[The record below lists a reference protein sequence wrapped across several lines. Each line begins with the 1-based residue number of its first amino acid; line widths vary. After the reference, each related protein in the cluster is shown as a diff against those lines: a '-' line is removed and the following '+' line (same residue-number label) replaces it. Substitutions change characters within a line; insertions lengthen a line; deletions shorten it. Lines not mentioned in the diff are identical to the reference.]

1 MKNRNYLKS
10 NESSQDKASHLWA
23 LLLGIALSVVTT
35 PDRAAAQT
43 ESNTPAALPKDI
55 VLVLDNSGSMRK
67 NDPRFLTKEVVARFV
82 EGAPDEARL
91 SVVIFDKHILAT
103 PLGSRDSVNLAQF
116 NYRGPLTNIP
126 AAVARAIRELNL
138 NGRPEAARSIVLL
151 TDGVVDTGTK
161 AQDREVTHWLRVQLV
176 NNAASTGVK
185 IFTVALG
192 TGSDSQLL
200 QELSQRTGGRY
211 FWARQPE
218 DLAGIYAQ
226 LSDAFFAPAV
236 SQGPLERVPQLAPVS
251 PHTPAVDPAS
261 SNLPQAVSPK
271 AGSEKASTPPN
282 NAPTPKPKAE
292 TAAPTPLVAPSQ
304 PRSAVPIGPGAPEV
318 RVVYALVIVA
328 ALLVAAILA
337 LVAMHLWYRQSKG
350 AAKSEVHAPLPMAYF
365 FDLNGVTGRERFE
378 LGALTIVGR
387 VPAVEGNH
395 IVINRPTIGRV
406 HAVIEHR
413 RQGFWLVDQN
423 SKNGT
428 YINGHVVTTP
438 TCLTHGD
445 QVHFDEF
452 PFEFS
457 LAGMILADATLVKDT
472 NFPRD
477 STLRRKAQDL
487 KIHTR
492 SDSSH

>member
-1 MKNRNYLKS
+1 MKNRHYLKS
-10 NESSQDKASHLWA
+10 NESLQDKASHRWA
-23 LLLGIALSVVTT
+23 LLLGIVLSVVAT

-43 ESNTPAALPKDI
+43 EPIAPAALPKDI
-55 VLVLDNSGSMRK
+55 VLVLDNSGSMKK

-82 EGAPDEARL
+82 EGAPDEARV
-91 SVVIFDKHILAT
+91 SVVIFDKDILAT

-116 NYRGPLTNIP
+116 NYRGLLTNIP
-126 AAVARAIRELNL
+126 AAVARAIRELKL

-161 AQDREVTHWLRVQLV
+161 AQDREVTHWLRVQLA

-192 TGSDSQLL
+192 TGSDNQLL
-200 QELSQRTGGRY
+200 QELAQRTGGRY
-211 FWARQPE
+211 FWARQAE
-218 DLAGIYAQ
+218 DLPGIFAQ
-226 LSDAFFAPAV
+226 VSDAFFAPAV
-236 SQGPLERVPQLAPVS
+236 LQAPLERIPQLAHVS
-251 PHTPAVDPAS
+251 PHTPVVDPAS
-261 SNLPQAVSPK
+261 SNLPQAVSPT

-282 NAPTPKPKAE
+282 KAPTPEPEPRAD
-292 TAAPTPLVAPSQ
+292 TGAPAPLVAPSQ
-304 PRSAVPIGPGAPEV
+304 PRSAVPVGLGALEV
-318 RVVYALVIVA
+318 RVVYALVVVA

-337 LVAMHLWYRQSKG
+337 LIAMHLWYRESKRG
-350 AAKSEVHAPLPMAYF
+350 AKSDAHAPLPMAYL

-378 LGALTIVGR
+378 LGELTIVGR
-387 VPAVEGNH
+387 VPAIEGNH
-395 IVINRPTIGRV
+395 IVINRPTIGGV

-413 RQGFWLVDQN
+413 RQGFWLIDQN

-428 YINGHVVTTP
+428 YVNGHVVTTP

-457 LAGMILADATLVKDT
+457 LAGMNLADATLVKDT

-477 STLRRKAQDL
+477 STARRKAQDL
-487 KIHTR
+487 KIHT
-492 SDSSH
+492 